1 MIATVRTVGE
11 LRRQGGRPYISR
23 WRREGPRAGLSTR
36 AATGVVIAV
45 RLASLYRMVVT
56 GVTGVL
62 WIVARVVDR
71 VVYRM
76 VWLMRG
82 RLGSKWYDVLLLV
95 WGWKIRS
102 TTTR

>member
-1 MIATVRTVGE
+1 MTRVMIV
-11 LRRQGGRPYISR
+11 
-23 WRREGPRAGLSTR
+23 
-36 AATGVVIAV
+36 V
-45 RLASLYRMVVT
+45 RLASLCLRVVT

-62 WIVARVVDR
+62 RVLWMVARVVDR

-95 WGWKIRS
+95 WGWKTGVRPRVSDQRIVFFLVFYRDS
-102 TTTR
+102 GENKVVCM

>member
-1 MIATVRTVGE
+1 LV
-11 LRRQGGRPYISR
+11 
-23 WRREGPRAGLSTR
+23 STR
-36 AATGVVIAV
+36 AVTGVMIVV
-45 RLASLYRMVVT
+45 RLVRLFLSLRVVT

-62 WIVARVVDR
+62 LRVLWMVARVVNR

-95 WGWKIRS
+95 WGWKTGVRP
-102 TTTR
+102 RG